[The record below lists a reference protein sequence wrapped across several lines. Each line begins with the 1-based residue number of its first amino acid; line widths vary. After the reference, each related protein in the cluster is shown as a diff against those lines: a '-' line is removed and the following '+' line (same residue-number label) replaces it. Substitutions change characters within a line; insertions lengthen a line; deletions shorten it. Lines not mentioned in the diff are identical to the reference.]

1 MPPDPTPP
9 AITVKPHLLLLAP
22 DGSRRRALAEVL
34 AGLAPVTVTHDPGEA
49 EALLRRQDVHVLVC
63 EDELA
68 AGETGLMFLAR
79 LKPAF
84 PWLQS
89 VLACGPLEPELLVC
103 LINDA
108 NVFRVLPRDA
118 SPEAVRQLLRAALA
132 EAAEVRRL
140 LQAAAEN
147 EQLKREMRSLPY
159 LVRRTEQLIRG
170 WTDSL
175 PRLFALAMLTF
186 GVILATAVV
195 TFVVLYLLKSV
206 LGIDLIPGAHL
217 RDWFR

>member
-1 MPPDPTPP
+1 MPPEPNPP
-9 AITVKPHLLLLAP
+9 PITAEPHILLLAP
-22 DGSRRRALAEVL
+22 DGPARRALARAL
-34 AGLAPVTVTHDPGEA
+34 AALAPLTVTDDPVEA

-68 AGETGLMFLAR
+68 AGETGLMFMAR
-79 LKPAF
+79 LNPDF
-84 PWLQS
+84 PWLQR
-89 VLACGPLEPELLVC
+89 VLVCGPLEPELLVC
-103 LINDA
+103 LINEA
-108 NVFRVLPRDA
+108 NVFRVLPREA
-118 SPEAVRQLLRAALA
+118 APEAVRELLGAALA

-140 LQAAAEN
+140 LRAAEEN
-147 EQLKREMRSLPY
+147 ERLKREMRSLPY
-159 LVRRTEQLIRG
+159 LVRRTEQLIRS

-175 PRLFALAMLTF
+175 PRLLGLAILTF
-186 GVILATAVV
+186 AVILATAVV